1 MILQFDHFDRAS
13 PPLLYLHN
21 PGGKR
26 IAPIPERSYT
36 GLKIK
41 IVFNGVSEISLD
53 AYKYLPGIDN
63 VKIES
68 DAYPYIQG
76 QRQIYVNDL
85 GYFIIQSVEETDDGE
100 NPFKTIDAVSCEIEI
115 DNKGLVLQEGVYQ
128 FYSNTNPENTIM
140 GMVIEKLPNWSI
152 GKVPDTLLTRHRHFD
167 DLTTQLYNFLTNEVQ
182 ELYSCIFDFDI
193 KNRII
198 NVIDADE
205 GIQSTDIYLS
215 HENLVHELQVQTRI
229 DDCATALEVLG
240 GDDLDISAVNPTGGN
255 IIYDFSYVKSTDW
268 MDQNLIN
275 KINAWETRISSEQER
290 FKNVFSAYRQKNN
303 ELLSLKS
310 SLIKPETDLKSAET
324 IYTTLKST
332 NADTS
337 RIDAKWQEIRTLQ
350 DKVDG
355 IKASINVKQAEVAEC
370 VSQLNEITSSLSF
383 DNNFT
388 QTELAELSPFIRQKQ
403 YTDENII
410 VTESMSDNERLDCM
424 QELYDKGKKKLR
436 EIIEPPETFD
446 IDCDNFLF
454 IKEFDRFREQLETG
468 KLIHARMN
476 YGYIVHLALMAYE
489 VSFDDSNLTLTLGN
503 KYKQNDPYS
512 LYADIYKNVSK
523 SASTVASKRKLWDK
537 PFQNNK
543 FQQYD
548 AALNQSIDLSAKA
561 IINSGN
567 QSITQDHRG
576 IILRAPKDP
585 EHPELGYND
594 GQIWMTNNGI
604 LLTQKPFENIA
615 DHQISSS
622 VAIGNI
628 VLPAGSPYIDENGN
642 KQTYDDAKTV
652 YGVNAELLYGEL
664 TLSQNLIVTGLISGN
679 VIETNTLNA
688 SSIVAGS
695 ITSRE
700 IDAGAITADKIS
712 ANAITGDKINARN
725 LTVTNNSGVNT
736 LSIDENGDV
745 SLNVKSLSITGNQ
758 VATQGDL
765 TSGINGLQ
773 IGSRNYIKDS
783 VSRTLTANST
793 SDWYYN
799 NLYTGLENTQYTFSV
814 GKISVISGSAT
825 KVSVLIYDINNAKL
839 IQTMYLNVSNSK
851 QQISFT
857 PPPSSAAL
865 SLLIYAGVAGSTAGN
880 SLKYEH
886 MKLEKGSKATD
897 WTPAPED
904 RSYLVNTLSPTQA
917 DGMWLGS
924 DGRLYIN
931 ATNITAGYLNASR
944 IKSGTLLLG
953 GSNGVNGNLK
963 VEGNYADMYAE
974 SYNLND
980 TLYTS
985 SLSFRNKSGTELF
998 YVRPVKLGTLEQV
1011 QIGGRR
1017 AFYIRSLSENGS
1029 TAAELYLGGPKS
1041 MGTTGAIASINA
1053 PDGIELDGYIMASD
1067 SVRLENSKT
1076 IYGRTTGDV
1085 AQPMIGKSTSNHT
1098 IVGNGN
1104 QSGNTEIYSKSGG
1117 SISLCLGG
1125 TEKFRVDDSGAALYG
1140 SNTNIRSI
1148 NGAPIKFYISGQL
1161 CGYID
1166 KSGWHNP

>member
-1 MILQFDHFDRAS
+1 MYNISSEALAVLQSDAPQGISIHVNGTGGELNLTESDFVGDITITRRCVAGEKIEIGTAIASEFKATLQNYDGRFDGFVFEGAELFVRFSVPVGSGVEYIPIGYFTIDEQPRKLSTISITALDRMARFNRSYDTTTAYPASLYQVLSDACLKCGVPLATTSGSLINATYS
-13 PPLLYLHN
+13 PP
-21 PGGKR
+21 KR
-26 IAPIPERSYT
+26 P
-36 GLKIK
+36 
-41 IVFNGVSEISLD
+41 
-53 AYKYLPGIDN
+53 
-63 VKIES
+63 ES
-68 DAYPYIQG
+68 DGLTY
-76 QRQIYVNDL
+76 RQV
-85 GYFIIQSVEETDDGE
+85 VEWIAELAGTCAWIDWDG
-100 NPFKTIDAVSCEIEI
+100 
-115 DNKGLVLQEGVYQ
+115 
-128 FYSNTNPENTIM
+128 
-140 GMVIEKLPNWSI
+140 KLRLTWYA
-152 GKVPDTLLTRHRHFD
+152 DTT
-167 DLTTQLYNFLTNEVQ
+167 
-182 ELYSCIFDFDI
+182 
-193 KNRII
+193 
-198 NVIDADE
+198 
-205 GIQSTDIYLS
+205 
-215 HENLVHELQVQTRI
+215 
-229 DDCATALEVLG
+229 
-240 GDDLDISAVNPTGGN
+240 
-255 IIYDFSYVKSTDW
+255 
-268 MDQNLIN
+268 
-275 KINAWETRISSEQER
+275 TRISPSDRFTSDMQENDITITGMQIVANDETGTVYQSGNDVYALNIEGNLLAQDNLQNLCDALR
-290 FKNVFSAYRQKNN
+290 AKIDGFTYRPYTCTTMGYPHLWPLDKIIYEDKDGVEHVSIITDHTIKLNGASAIAAKGETTQRNGYATSAPLTSKERAILERMKAQTNRKLSTMQQAALELN
-303 ELLSLKS
+303 ETMANSMGLYSTTTVNPDMS
-310 SLIKPETDLKSAET
+310 VTAYWHDKPTLEDSQY
-324 IYTTLKST
+324 IYTR
-332 NADTS
+332 NAGGYAWTDS
-337 RIDAKWQEIRTLQ
+337 GWNDGEPVWQYGVT
-350 DKVDG
+350 KDG
-355 IKASINVKQAEVAEC
+355 IAILNVLHV
-370 VSQLNEITSSLSF
+370 
-383 DNNFT
+383 
-388 QTELAELSPFIRQKQ
+388 
-403 YTDENII
+403 Y
-410 VTESMSDNERLDCM
+410 
-424 QELYDKGKKKLR
+424 KL
-436 EIIEPPETFD
+436 
-446 IDCDNFLF
+446 
-454 IKEFDRFREQLETG
+454 
-468 KLIHARMN
+468 
-476 YGYIVHLALMAYE
+476 
-489 VSFDDSNLTLTLGN
+489 
-503 KYKQNDPYS
+503 
-512 LYADIYKNVSK
+512 
-523 SASTVASKRKLWDK
+523 
-537 PFQNNK
+537 
-543 FQQYD
+543 
-548 AALNQSIDLSAKA
+548 
-561 IINSGN
+561 
-567 QSITQDHRG
+567 
-576 IILRAPKDP
+576 
-585 EHPELGYND
+585 
-594 GQIWMTNNGI
+594 
-604 LLTQKPFENIA
+604 
-615 DHQISSS
+615 
-622 VAIGNI
+622 
-628 VLPAGSPYIDENGN
+628 
-642 KQTYDDAKTV
+642 
-652 YGVNAELLYGEL
+652 
-664 TLSQNLIVTGLISGN
+664 
-679 VIETNTLNA
+679 
-688 SSIVAGS
+688 
-695 ITSRE
+695 
-700 IDAGAITADKIS
+700 TADYLDVR
-712 ANAITGDKINARN
+712 G
-725 LTVTNNSGVNT
+725 LTVTNASGTET
-736 LSIDENGDV
+736 LKISPQGDV

-924 DGRLYIN
+924 DGKLYIN

-974 SYNLND
+974 SYNLNN

-985 SLSFRNKSGTELF
+985 SLSFRDKSGTELF
-998 YVRPVKLGTLEQV
+998 YARPVKLGTLEQV
-1011 QIGGRR
+1011 QVGGRR

-1041 MGTTGAIASINA
+1041 MGTTGAIASISA

-1085 AQPMIGKSTSNHT
+1085 SQPMIGKSTSNHT

-1140 SNTNIRSI
+1140 NNTNIRSI

>member
-1 MILQFDHFDRAS
+1 MEISQHALDCIRRGEPLSVSIEASGVSGNITLTEQAILPGSLQISRMSVSGNQIELGSAISSELTMKLWNDGGKFDGFAFEGAELYVRLGIKLEDTTTEYIPIGYYTVDEPPRKLSTISIKALDRMARFDRVYDSSMTYPAS
-13 PPLLYLHN
+13 LYQIL
-21 PGGKR
+21 
-26 IAPIPERSYT
+26 
-36 GLKIK
+36 
-41 IVFNGVSEISLD
+41 
-53 AYKYLPGIDN
+53 
-63 VKIES
+63 S
-68 DAYPYIQG
+68 DACAKCNVPLATPGSDLLNSAYSPATRPTEDGITYH
-76 QRQIYVNDL
+76 QI
-85 GYFIIQSVEETDDGE
+85 IIWIAELTGSCAWIDWDGKLRLSWYESCSTQITADD
-100 NPFKTIDAVSCEIEI
+100 
-115 DNKGLVLQEGVYQ
+115 
-128 FYSNTNPENTIM
+128 
-140 GMVIEKLPNWSI
+140 
-152 GKVPDTLLTRHRHFD
+152 
-167 DLTTQLYNFLTNEVQ
+167 
-182 ELYSCIFDFDI
+182 
-193 KNRII
+193 
-198 NVIDADE
+198 
-205 GIQSTDIYLS
+205 
-215 HENLVHELQVQTRI
+215 
-229 DDCATALEVLG
+229 
-240 GDDLDISAVNPTGGN
+240 
-255 IIYDFSYVKSTDW
+255 
-268 MDQNLIN
+268 
-275 KINAWETRISSEQER
+275 RISS
-290 FKNVFSAYRQKNN
+290 
-303 ELLSLKS
+303 
-310 SLIKPETDLKSAET
+310 D
-324 IYTTLKST
+324 
-332 NADTS
+332 
-337 RIDAKWQEIRTLQ
+337 
-350 DKVDG
+350 
-355 IKASINVKQAEVAEC
+355 
-370 VSQLNEITSSLSF
+370 
-383 DNNFT
+383 
-388 QTELAELSPFIRQKQ
+388 
-403 YTDENII
+403 
-410 VTESMSDNERLDCM
+410 M
-424 QELYDKGKKKLR
+424 QEN
-436 EIIEPPETFD
+436 D
-446 IDCDNFLF
+446 IT
-454 IKEFDRFREQLETG
+454 ITG
-468 KLIHARMN
+468 VQITA
-476 YGYIVHLALMAYE
+476 
-489 VSFDDSNLTLTLGN
+489 
-503 KYKQNDPYS
+503 NDE
-512 LYADIYKNVSK
+512 
-523 SASTVASKRKLWDK
+523 
-537 PFQNNK
+537 
-543 FQQYD
+543 
-548 AALNQSIDLSAKA
+548 
-561 IINSGN
+561 G
-567 QSITQDHRG
+567 
-576 IILRAPKDP
+576 
-585 EHPELGYND
+585 
-594 GQIWMTNNGI
+594 
-604 LLTQKPFENIA
+604 
-615 DHQISSS
+615 
-622 VAIGNI
+622 
-628 VLPAGSPYIDENGN
+628 
-642 KQTYDDAKTV
+642 KTV
-652 YGVNAELLYGEL
+652 YLSGSDTYALCIEGNLLAQDNLQSVAKALGDQLIGFTYRPYNCQARGLPHLWQMECISYVDAAGITHPSIINQHTYTYNGKSTIAAKGETTQRNGYATSAPLTSKERAILERMKAQTNRKLSTMQQAALELNETMANSMGLYSTTTVNPDMSVTAYWHDKPTLEDSQYIYTRNAGGYAWTDSGWNDGEPVWQYGVTKDGIAIL
-664 TLSQNLIVTGLISGN
+664 N
-679 VIETNTLNA
+679 VLH
-688 SSIVAGS
+688 VYKL
-695 ITSRE
+695 
-700 IDAGAITADKIS
+700 TADYLDVR
-712 ANAITGDKINARN
+712 G
-725 LTVTNNSGVNT
+725 LTVTNASGTET
-736 LSIDENGDV
+736 LKISPQGDV

-924 DGRLYIN
+924 DGKLYIN

-974 SYNLND
+974 SYNLNN

-985 SLSFRNKSGTELF
+985 SLSFRDKSGTELF
-998 YVRPVKLGTLEQV
+998 YARPVKLGTLEQV
-1011 QIGGRR
+1011 QVGGRR

-1041 MGTTGAIASINA
+1041 MGTTGAIASISA

-1085 AQPMIGKSTSNHT
+1085 SQPMIGKSTSNHT

-1140 SNTNIRSI
+1140 NNTNIRSI

>member
-1 MILQFDHFDRAS
+1 LYNISSEALAVLQSDAPQGISIHVNGTGGELNLTESDFVGDITITRRCVAGEKIEIGTAIASEFKATLQNYDGRFDGFVFEGAELFVRFSVPVGSGVEYIPIGYFTIDEQPRKLSTISITALDRMARFNRSYDTTTAYPASMYQVLSDACLKCGVPLATTSGSLINATYS
-13 PPLLYLHN
+13 PP
-21 PGGKR
+21 KR
-26 IAPIPERSYT
+26 P
-36 GLKIK
+36 
-41 IVFNGVSEISLD
+41 
-53 AYKYLPGIDN
+53 
-63 VKIES
+63 ES
-68 DAYPYIQG
+68 DGLTY
-76 QRQIYVNDL
+76 RQV
-85 GYFIIQSVEETDDGE
+85 VEWIAELAGTCAWIDWDG
-100 NPFKTIDAVSCEIEI
+100 
-115 DNKGLVLQEGVYQ
+115 
-128 FYSNTNPENTIM
+128 
-140 GMVIEKLPNWSI
+140 KLRLTWYA
-152 GKVPDTLLTRHRHFD
+152 DTT
-167 DLTTQLYNFLTNEVQ
+167 
-182 ELYSCIFDFDI
+182 
-193 KNRII
+193 
-198 NVIDADE
+198 
-205 GIQSTDIYLS
+205 
-215 HENLVHELQVQTRI
+215 
-229 DDCATALEVLG
+229 
-240 GDDLDISAVNPTGGN
+240 
-255 IIYDFSYVKSTDW
+255 
-268 MDQNLIN
+268 
-275 KINAWETRISSEQER
+275 TRISPSDRFTSDMQENDITITGMQIVANDETGTVYQSGNDVYALNIEGNLLAQDNLQNLCDALR
-290 FKNVFSAYRQKNN
+290 AKIDGFTYRPYTCTTMGYPHLWPLDKIIYEDKDGVEHVSIITDHTIKLNGASAIAAKGETTQRNGYATSAPLTSKERAILERMKAQTNRKLSTMQKAALELN
-303 ELLSLKS
+303 ETMANSMGLYSTTTVNPDMS
-310 SLIKPETDLKSAET
+310 VTAYWHDKPTLEDSQY
-324 IYTTLKST
+324 IYTR
-332 NADTS
+332 NAGGYAWTDS
-337 RIDAKWQEIRTLQ
+337 GWNDGEPVWQYGVT
-350 DKVDG
+350 KDG
-355 IKASINVKQAEVAEC
+355 IAILNVLHV
-370 VSQLNEITSSLSF
+370 
-383 DNNFT
+383 
-388 QTELAELSPFIRQKQ
+388 
-403 YTDENII
+403 Y
-410 VTESMSDNERLDCM
+410 
-424 QELYDKGKKKLR
+424 KL
-436 EIIEPPETFD
+436 
-446 IDCDNFLF
+446 
-454 IKEFDRFREQLETG
+454 
-468 KLIHARMN
+468 
-476 YGYIVHLALMAYE
+476 
-489 VSFDDSNLTLTLGN
+489 
-503 KYKQNDPYS
+503 
-512 LYADIYKNVSK
+512 
-523 SASTVASKRKLWDK
+523 
-537 PFQNNK
+537 
-543 FQQYD
+543 
-548 AALNQSIDLSAKA
+548 
-561 IINSGN
+561 
-567 QSITQDHRG
+567 
-576 IILRAPKDP
+576 
-585 EHPELGYND
+585 
-594 GQIWMTNNGI
+594 
-604 LLTQKPFENIA
+604 
-615 DHQISSS
+615 
-622 VAIGNI
+622 
-628 VLPAGSPYIDENGN
+628 
-642 KQTYDDAKTV
+642 
-652 YGVNAELLYGEL
+652 
-664 TLSQNLIVTGLISGN
+664 
-679 VIETNTLNA
+679 
-688 SSIVAGS
+688 
-695 ITSRE
+695 
-700 IDAGAITADKIS
+700 TADYLDVR
-712 ANAITGDKINARN
+712 G
-725 LTVTNNSGVNT
+725 LTVTNASGTET
-736 LSIDENGDV
+736 LKISPQGDV

-924 DGRLYIN
+924 DGKLYIN

-974 SYNLND
+974 SYNLNN

-985 SLSFRNKSGTELF
+985 SLSFRDKSGTELF
-998 YVRPVKLGTLEQV
+998 YARPVKLGTLEQV
-1011 QIGGRR
+1011 QVGGRR

-1041 MGTTGAIASINA
+1041 MGTTGAVASISA

-1085 AQPMIGKSTSNHT
+1085 SQPMIGKSTSNHT

-1140 SNTNIRSI
+1140 NNTNIRSI

>member
-1 MILQFDHFDRAS
+1 MNLTESDFVGDITITRRCVAGEKIEIGTAIASEFKATLQNYDGRFDGFVFEGAELFVRFSVPVGSGVEYIPIGYFTIDEQPRKLSTISITALDRMARFNRSYDTTTAYPASMYQVLSDACLKCGVPLATTSGSLINATYS
-13 PPLLYLHN
+13 PP
-21 PGGKR
+21 KR
-26 IAPIPERSYT
+26 P
-36 GLKIK
+36 
-41 IVFNGVSEISLD
+41 
-53 AYKYLPGIDN
+53 
-63 VKIES
+63 ES
-68 DAYPYIQG
+68 DGLTY
-76 QRQIYVNDL
+76 RQV
-85 GYFIIQSVEETDDGE
+85 VEWIAELAGTCAWIDWDG
-100 NPFKTIDAVSCEIEI
+100 
-115 DNKGLVLQEGVYQ
+115 
-128 FYSNTNPENTIM
+128 
-140 GMVIEKLPNWSI
+140 KLRLTWYA
-152 GKVPDTLLTRHRHFD
+152 DTT
-167 DLTTQLYNFLTNEVQ
+167 
-182 ELYSCIFDFDI
+182 
-193 KNRII
+193 
-198 NVIDADE
+198 
-205 GIQSTDIYLS
+205 
-215 HENLVHELQVQTRI
+215 
-229 DDCATALEVLG
+229 
-240 GDDLDISAVNPTGGN
+240 
-255 IIYDFSYVKSTDW
+255 
-268 MDQNLIN
+268 
-275 KINAWETRISSEQER
+275 TRISPSDRFTSDMQENDITITGMQIVANDETGTVYQSGNDVYALNIEGNLLAQDNLQNLCDALR
-290 FKNVFSAYRQKNN
+290 AKIDGFTYRPYTCTTMGYPHLWPLDKIIYEDKDGVEHVSIITDHTIKLNGASAIAAKGETTQRNGYATSAPLTSKERAILERMKAQTNRKLSTMQKAALELN
-303 ELLSLKS
+303 ETMANSMGLYSTTTVNPDMS
-310 SLIKPETDLKSAET
+310 VTAYWHDKPTLEDSQY
-324 IYTTLKST
+324 IYTR
-332 NADTS
+332 NAGGYAWTDS
-337 RIDAKWQEIRTLQ
+337 GWNDGEPVWQYGVT
-350 DKVDG
+350 KDG
-355 IKASINVKQAEVAEC
+355 IAILNVLHV
-370 VSQLNEITSSLSF
+370 
-383 DNNFT
+383 
-388 QTELAELSPFIRQKQ
+388 
-403 YTDENII
+403 Y
-410 VTESMSDNERLDCM
+410 
-424 QELYDKGKKKLR
+424 KL
-436 EIIEPPETFD
+436 
-446 IDCDNFLF
+446 
-454 IKEFDRFREQLETG
+454 
-468 KLIHARMN
+468 
-476 YGYIVHLALMAYE
+476 
-489 VSFDDSNLTLTLGN
+489 
-503 KYKQNDPYS
+503 
-512 LYADIYKNVSK
+512 
-523 SASTVASKRKLWDK
+523 
-537 PFQNNK
+537 
-543 FQQYD
+543 
-548 AALNQSIDLSAKA
+548 
-561 IINSGN
+561 
-567 QSITQDHRG
+567 
-576 IILRAPKDP
+576 
-585 EHPELGYND
+585 
-594 GQIWMTNNGI
+594 
-604 LLTQKPFENIA
+604 
-615 DHQISSS
+615 
-622 VAIGNI
+622 
-628 VLPAGSPYIDENGN
+628 
-642 KQTYDDAKTV
+642 
-652 YGVNAELLYGEL
+652 
-664 TLSQNLIVTGLISGN
+664 
-679 VIETNTLNA
+679 
-688 SSIVAGS
+688 
-695 ITSRE
+695 
-700 IDAGAITADKIS
+700 TADYLDVR
-712 ANAITGDKINARN
+712 G
-725 LTVTNNSGVNT
+725 LTVTNASGTET
-736 LSIDENGDV
+736 LKISPQGDV

-924 DGRLYIN
+924 DGKLYIN

-974 SYNLND
+974 SYNLNN

-985 SLSFRNKSGTELF
+985 SLSFRDKSGTELF
-998 YVRPVKLGTLEQV
+998 YARPVKLGTLEQV
-1011 QIGGRR
+1011 QVGGRR

-1041 MGTTGAIASINA
+1041 MGTTGAVASISA

-1085 AQPMIGKSTSNHT
+1085 SQPMIGKSTSNHT

-1140 SNTNIRSI
+1140 NNTNIRSI